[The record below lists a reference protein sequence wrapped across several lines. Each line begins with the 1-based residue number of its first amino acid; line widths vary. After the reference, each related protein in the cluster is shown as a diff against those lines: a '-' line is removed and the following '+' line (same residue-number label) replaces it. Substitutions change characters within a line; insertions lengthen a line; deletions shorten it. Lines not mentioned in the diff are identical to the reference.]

1 MRIQIVE
8 NITLTPHHH
17 PYHPLCKMQ
26 STGIWCGSNGELV
39 QDRYSDLP
47 AILSRAGSWI
57 FGIPKFHLVLP
68 FQAEQ

>member
-1 MRIQIVE
+1 
-8 NITLTPHHH
+8 
-17 PYHPLCKMQ
+17 MQ
-26 STGIWCGSNGELV
+26 YKSELV

-68 FQAEQ
+68 FRAEQQQMQCDGSVPQGVSTP

>member
-1 MRIQIVE
+1 MTV
-8 NITLTPHHH
+8 TL
-17 PYHPLCKMQ
+17 
-26 STGIWCGSNGELV
+26 GGELV

>member
-1 MRIQIVE
+1 ME
-8 NITLTPHHH
+8 
-17 PYHPLCKMQ
+17 YK
-26 STGIWCGSNGELV
+26 SELV

-57 FGIPKFHLVLP
+57 FGIPKFHLLLP